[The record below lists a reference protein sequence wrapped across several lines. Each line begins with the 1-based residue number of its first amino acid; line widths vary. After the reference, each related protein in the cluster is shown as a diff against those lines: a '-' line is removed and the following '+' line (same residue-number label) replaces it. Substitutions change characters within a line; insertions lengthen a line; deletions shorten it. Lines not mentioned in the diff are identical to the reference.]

1 MPLRRVVLASASPAR
16 LALLRNAGI
25 HPEVVVSGA
34 AEDGVD
40 HLPVPEA
47 AVALAERKA
56 DAVVAALAGGAAG
69 ARPGTPEA
77 PLVIGCDSMLSI
89 DGAVRGKP
97 SSLEEARTW
106 LRAWRGR
113 SGVLV
118 TGQCVLDTATGRRAS
133 AAVETEVRYGDPT
146 DDELEAYLA
155 TGEPLHV
162 AGAFTLDGFS
172 APFVA
177 GVHGDPGGVIGL
189 SLPLLR
195 TLLAELGIAIT
206 DLWTTSA
213 VTAAGTAAAVGAP
226 PNGRGDRARPAI
238 APEGP

>member
-25 HPEVVVSGA
+25 HPEVVVSGVD
-34 AEDGVD
+34 ESGVD
-40 HLPVPEA
+40 HLPVPQA

-56 DAVVAALAGGAAG
+56 DAVVATLAGGVAG
-69 ARPGTPEA
+69 DAGA
-77 PLVIGCDSMLSI
+77 PLVVGCDSMLSI
-89 DGAVRGKP
+89 DGTVRGKP
-97 SSLEEARTW
+97 SSLDEARTW

-118 TGQCVLDTATGRRAS
+118 TGQCVVDAATGRRAA
-133 AAVETEVRYGDPT
+133 AAVETEVRYGDPS
-146 DDELEAYLA
+146 DAELEAYLA

-195 TLLAELGIAIT
+195 TLLARLDIAIT

-213 VTAAGTAAAVGAP
+213 VTAAGTAAAAGAP
-226 PNGRGDRARPAI
+226 PNGRGDPGQAGRRVV
-238 APEGP
+238 APEAP

>member
-1 MPLRRVVLASASPAR
+1 MSLRRVVLASASPAR

-25 HPEVVVSGA
+25 HPEIVVSGA
-34 AEDGVD
+34 DEDRVD
-40 HLPVPEA
+40 DLPVPVA
-47 AVALAERKA
+47 AVVLAERKA
-56 DAVVAALAGGAAG
+56 DAVVATLVRSSGAS
-69 ARPGTPEA
+69 EA

-97 SSLEEARTW
+97 SSLDEARTW

-118 TGQCVLDTATGRRAS
+118 TGQCVLDTATGRRAA

-177 GVHGDPGGVIGL
+177 GVDGDPGGVIGL

-195 TLLAELGIAIT
+195 RLLGELGIAIT

-226 PNGRGDRARPAI
+226 QNGRGDRAQPVVP
-238 APEGP
+238 PEAR